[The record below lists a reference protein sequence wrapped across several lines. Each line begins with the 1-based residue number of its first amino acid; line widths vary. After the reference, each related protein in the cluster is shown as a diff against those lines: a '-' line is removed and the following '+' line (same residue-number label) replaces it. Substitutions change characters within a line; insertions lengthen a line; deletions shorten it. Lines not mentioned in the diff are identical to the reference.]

1 MGVVLGG
8 EEPSQLSQRRGTEPK
23 IVAEAKIGT
32 YRSAELGWE
41 PAAESGQGAAGS
53 GLGLLSLLLPTPA
66 GGGGRIRQDPAHV
79 GCSVP
84 RLSRETGE
92 PERQK

>member
-1 MGVVLGG
+1 MLGG

-23 IVAEAKIGT
+23 IVAEAKTGT
-32 YRSAELGWE
+32 YRS
-41 PAAESGQGAAGS
+41 AESGQGAAGS
-53 GLGLLSLLLPTPA
+53 GLGLLSLLTPHLR
-66 GGGGRIRQDPAHV
+66 GGGRIRQDHAQV